1 MLSSLLLAGISLLSA
16 VSAAVIPS
24 YDTHAHDQAH
34 DDFPQRTLP
43 DRWYQHEDHPAH
55 ALFRRQ
61 AGTPTQSSDFPE
73 VGSSTWAAAYPAS
86 TPDSSAMP
94 QAWIDALNIAVQ
106 AGKIPNIPVSQ
117 QSAPGTNPTYGSIS
131 PTDPSICSGTYGC
144 RIPGQVWDA
153 PNGTI
158 GISFDDGPLAVSSS
172 HPLECISQ
180 WGGRSCGACAL
191 SAEFLASSD
200 RMSIHFSRPISCM
213 HSLHRT
219 TSERPIFTSASI
231 SSRTGM
237 SSTLPSPTRM
247 ISQCTPGLT
256 HI

>member
-24 YDTHAHDQAH
+24 YDTHVHANV
-34 DDFPQRTLP
+34 PQRTLP
-43 DRWYQHEDHPAH
+43 DRWYQSEDHPAH
-55 ALFRRQ
+55 ALFKRQ
-61 AGTPTQSSDFPE
+61 AGSPTQPPAFPE

-86 TPDSSAMP
+86 TPNSSAMP

-117 QSAPGTNPTYGSIS
+117 QSNPSAGPTYGSIS
-131 PTDPSICSGTYGC
+131 PTDPSICSGSYGC
-144 RIPGQVWDA
+144 RIDGQIWDA

-172 HPLECISQ
+172 RLECISH
-180 WGGRSCGACAL
+180 WRRRSSGACAL

-213 HSLHRT
+213 HSFNRT
-219 TSERPIFTSASI
+219 KSERPISTLAPI
-231 SSRTGM
+231 SSRTGRN
-237 SSTLPSPTRM
+237 STSPSPTRM
-247 ISQCTPGLT
+247 ISQYIPGLT